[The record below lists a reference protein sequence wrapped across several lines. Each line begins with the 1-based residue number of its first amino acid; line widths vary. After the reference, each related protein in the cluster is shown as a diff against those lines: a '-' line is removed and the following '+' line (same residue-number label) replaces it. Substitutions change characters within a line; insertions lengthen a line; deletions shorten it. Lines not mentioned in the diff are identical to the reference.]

1 MSATNTSP
9 EIYSGCQRC
18 KRPYPEPCEDLLCGE
33 CETRCPTC
41 GAPDRGCCQNPDEF
55 MLAVQSKV
63 YTAYMIKHRRAGE
76 ELWWF
81 KAMDTANKA
90 ASEPDPNDR

>member
-1 MSATNTSP
+1 
-9 EIYSGCQRC
+9 
-18 KRPYPEPCEDLLCGE
+18 
-33 CETRCPTC
+33 
-41 GAPDRGCCQNPDEF
+41 